1 MTSLWHL
8 GWKIVVEGC
17 GVKNRCSRFE
27 LDVWTIMSGNHWG
40 MGKLAVP
47 PNFETY
53 QPVMCLEL
61 WPVSFSSQKKVKCS
75 QMILTIVH
83 WLWHTIWNTAHV
95 YWSYCIC
102 SVQWMC
108 LLLLGVYEFIFPS
121 ICSVS
126 CIFSVLQSHM
136 FEFVCLHCTQ
146 FHHEFPELLYVLL
159 FPGANFTE
167 HLKTRS
173 SVWRHGRFA
182 VLMTD
187 PNQDTCRRCEK
198 ECCVRSIGDKWARK
212 C

>member
-1 MTSLWHL
+1 MGNQVHRRLKSNYSGFNQLSWNSYLLYMELSVIIYIYIIFSLF
-8 GWKIVVEGC
+8 I
-17 GVKNRCSRFE
+17 
-27 LDVWTIMSGNHWG
+27 DV
-40 MGKLAVP
+40 
-47 PNFETY
+47 
-53 QPVMCLEL
+53 
-61 WPVSFSSQKKVKCS
+61 
-75 QMILTIVH
+75 
-83 WLWHTIWNTAHV
+83 WHTIWNTAHV

-126 CIFSVLQSHM
+126 YIFSVLQSHM